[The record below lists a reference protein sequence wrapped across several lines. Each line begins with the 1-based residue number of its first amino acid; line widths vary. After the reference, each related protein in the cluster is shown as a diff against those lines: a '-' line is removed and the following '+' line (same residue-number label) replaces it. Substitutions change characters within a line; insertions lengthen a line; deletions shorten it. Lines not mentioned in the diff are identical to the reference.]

1 MAAAPVTAA
10 IFPTIQSKQFPE
22 DGVDLSSFQ
31 EVHVAEITAGM
42 VSELRTKTG
51 AGMMDCKKALTEANG
66 DMEAAIDIL
75 RKKGLSAAAK
85 KAGRVAAE
93 GIIVAAGEGKCCALV
108 EVNSE
113 TDFVA
118 KNVDFQ
124 NFAKTVAETIL
135 KVAPAD
141 VEALKNVPLPALG
154 RTVGEE
160 LTLQIATIGEN
171 LAIRRFERFAV
182 NEGLVSSYIHA
193 GGKIGVLVQLST
205 SKGDD
210 PRVAAVARQL
220 AMHVAAASPQYLVRS
235 EVPASVLDRE
245 KDIASSKA
253 RESGKPANIIDKI
266 VDGQINKFYGEVCL
280 LEQAYVIDPD
290 QKVAKV
296 VEALGKEIGAE
307 VTLSAFARYQLGEG
321 IEKKQDDFAAEVAAM
336 SK

>member
-1 MAAAPVTAA
+1 M
-10 IFPTIQSKQFPE
+10 
-22 DGVDLSSFQ
+22 
-31 EVHVAEITAGM
+31 AEITASM

-66 DMEAAIDIL
+66 DLETAIDIL

-93 GIIVAAGEGKCCALV
+93 GIVVAVGEGTCCSIV

-124 NFAKTVAETIL
+124 GFAKTVAETIL
-135 KVAPAD
+135 TSAPAD
-141 VEALKNVPLPALG
+141 VDALKSVSLPALG
-154 RTVGEE
+154 RTIGEE

-171 LAIRRFERFAV
+171 LAIRRFERLAV
-182 NEGLVSSYIHA
+182 ETGIVASYIHA
-193 GGKIGVLVQLST
+193 GGKIGVLVQLNT

-220 AMHVAAASPQYLVRS
+220 AMHVAAANPQFLTRTD
-235 EVPASVLDRE
+235 VPQSVIDRE

-253 RESGKPANIIDKI
+253 LESGKPANIIDKI
-266 VDGQINKFYGEVCL
+266 VDGQLNKFYGEVCL

-290 QKVAKV
+290 LKISKV

-307 VTLSAFARYQLGEG
+307 VTLSAFVRYQLGEG
-321 IEKKQDDFAAEVAAM
+321 LEKKQDDFAAEVAAM

>member
-1 MAAAPVTAA
+1 M
-10 IFPTIQSKQFPE
+10 
-22 DGVDLSSFQ
+22 
-31 EVHVAEITAGM
+31 AEITAGM
-42 VSELRTKTG
+42 VSELRSKTG

-66 DMEAAIDIL
+66 DLETAIDIL

-93 GIIVAAGEGKCCALV
+93 GIIVAVGEGKQCALV

-124 NFAKTVAETIL
+124 KFAQTVAATVL
-135 KVAPAD
+135 SVAPLD
-141 VEALKNVPLPALG
+141 VEALKSISIPALG
-154 RTVGEE
+154 HTIGDE
-160 LTLQIATIGEN
+160 LNLQIATIGEN
-171 LAIRRFERFAV
+171 LSIRRFERFSV
-182 NEGLVSSYIHA
+182 TEGTVASYIHA
-193 GGKIGVLVQLST
+193 GGKIGVLVELST

-220 AMHVAAASPQYLVRS
+220 AMHVAAASPQYLVRTD
-235 EVPASVLDRE
+235 VPAAVLERE

-253 RESGKPANIIDKI
+253 LESGKPANIVEKI
-266 VDGQINKFYGEVCL
+266 VEGQINKFFGEVCL

-290 QKVAKV
+290 QKIAKV
-296 VEALGKEIGAE
+296 VESLGKEIGAE
-307 VTLSAFARYQLGEG
+307 VKLSAYARYQLGEG
-321 IEKKQDDFAAEVAAM
+321 LEKKQDDFAAEVAAM

>member
-1 MAAAPVTAA
+1 
-10 IFPTIQSKQFPE
+10 
-22 DGVDLSSFQ
+22 
-31 EVHVAEITAGM
+31 VADITAGM

-85 KAGRVAAE
+85 KAGRIAAE
-93 GIIVAAGEGKCCALV
+93 GMIVAAGEGKCCALV

-124 NFAKTVAETIL
+124 NFAKTVAETVL
-135 KVAPAD
+135 TVAPAD
-141 VEALKNVPLPALG
+141 VETLKNVPLPTLG

-171 LAIRRFERFAV
+171 LAIRRFERFSVA
-182 NEGLVSSYIHA
+182 EGVVASYIHA

-210 PRVAAVARQL
+210 PRVAAVARQI
-220 AMHVAAASPQYLVRS
+220 AMHVAAASPQYLMRS
-235 EVPASVLDRE
+235 EVPAAVVDRE

-253 RESGKPANIIDKI
+253 LESGKPANIIDKIVDGQIMESGKPANIIDKI

-290 QKVAKV
+290 QKIAKV
-296 VEALGKEIGAE
+296 VESLGKEIGAE